1 MLKNRTCSPHVSNCL
16 KNLNASQAQ
25 DYRSPNDCKA
35 HSVVFVSFFLFRSL
49 AGLCI
54 VDKPA
59 AGATISISGLVLTD
73 TARFDTGQDAGM
85 HAAPIHLIDE
95 IGGMGGIHLTNIV
108 VHQRPR
114 STRGNAML
122 SESPALRYD
131 ATTCGH
137 GPPSP
142 CPNRTALRGST
153 IFVRPPP
160 ASGGS
165 TSDCGPV
172 NAVAS
177 MDGKRSHD
185 GSVFT
190 AGRDVFENIT
200 LVCCTPAYIA
210 AHPHDPQTF
219 DGCRV

>member
-1 MLKNRTCSPHVSNCL
+1 MG
-16 KNLNASQAQ
+16 AE
-25 DYRSPNDCKA
+25 
-35 HSVVFVSFFLFRSL
+35 
-49 AGLCI
+49 
-54 VDKPA
+54 
-59 AGATISISGLVLTD
+59 GATISISGLVLTD
-73 TARFDTGQDAGM
+73 TARFDTGQNEGM

-114 STRGNAML
+114 PTNGNAML
-122 SESPALRYD
+122 SESPAPRYD

-142 CPNRTALRGST
+142 CPNRTTLRGST
-153 IFVRPPP
+153 IFVQPPP
-160 ASGGS
+160 AIDGGASGCGS
-165 TSDCGPV
+165 V

-177 MDGKRSHD
+177 MDGKPSRD
-185 GSVFT
+185 GSVF
-190 AGRDVFENIT
+190 AGGRDVFENIT